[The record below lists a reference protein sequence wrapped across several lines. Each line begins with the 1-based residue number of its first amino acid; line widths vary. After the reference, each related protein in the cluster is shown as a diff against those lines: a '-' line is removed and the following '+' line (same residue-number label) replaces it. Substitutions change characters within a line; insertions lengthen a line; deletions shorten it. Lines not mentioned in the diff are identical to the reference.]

1 MTKNIVGQYI
11 KEKILPKGV
20 TQAELAEKLGV
31 TRQSVSRVLNRHS
44 ALSNEMAAKLCK
56 AFNYDVDTL
65 LKVRRE
71 AEETKM
77 ERATEQVRS
86 FTSQYHAI
94 CSDDIEEYF
103 SRKKIGRDEFP
114 QFIRMLV
121 RAENKSLI
129 KCDFHAGDNSER
141 TGWDGITEANENSV
155 HVPKENAIWELGT
168 NQDPRKKAEDDY
180 NKSLSKKSKLN
191 SVEYLPDTNKKHR
204 DVALV
209 LTSFFGAFR
218 RSELVAIQVSDLVWE
233 PEGLVIRLPRSKTDQ
248 QAAGLIRAIPYGAQS
263 CCCPATAIKEWMENA
278 DICEGHLFRPVNRWD
293 QVQTR
298 PLNPGAVNDLLKTLG
313 KACHFDF
320 VPELSS
326 HSFRRGLSTSAAR
339 ERVDFELIKKQGGWK
354 SDTTVWEYIEEG
366 QQLTDNASVVLMKKM
381 ASLMSIE

>member
-1 MTKNIVGQYI
+1 MNSKPPQLTTDSS
-11 KEKILPKGV
+11 L
-20 TQAELAEKLGV
+20 
-31 TRQSVSRVLNRHS
+31 R
-44 ALSNEMAAKLCK
+44 NE
-56 AFNYDVDTL
+56 
-65 LKVRRE
+65 E
-71 AEETKM
+71 
-77 ERATEQVRS
+77 S
-86 FTSQYHAI
+86 
-94 CSDDIEEYF
+94 
-103 SRKKIGRDEFP
+103 
-114 QFIRMLV
+114 
-121 RAENKSLI
+121 SLI
-129 KCDFHAGDNSER
+129 ARHESEALRHYLQAATSDNTRKAYRS
-141 TGWDGITEANENSV
+141 
-155 HVPKENAIWELGT
+155 AIRQFEKWGGRLPT
-168 NQDPRKKAEDDY
+168 DRDTVVSYLLAKAE
-180 NKSLSKKSKLN
+180 SLN
-191 SVEYLPDTNKKHR
+191 SRTLDLHLTAIGQWHHYQGIADPVRDPMVRKTMEGIRRSHGQPKRKAKALRLEHIAQMVDYLRYLPDTNKKLR